1 MSYTRVDSRD
11 VEPIA
16 DGLRFL
22 RDPLDCEKL
31 GVSVLDADPGWTG
44 KEHDHDDDG
53 QEEVYVLLDGEA
65 TVTVEGEDVELEA
78 GEALRIPA
86 DATRRIHNGDTE
98 SKFVLVGA
106 ADGS

>member
-1 MSYTRVDSRD
+1 MSYNKVDSRD

-16 DGLRFL
+16 DGMRFL

-31 GVSVLDADPGWTG
+31 GVTILDADPGWTG
-44 KEHDHDDDG
+44 KEHDHADDG
-53 QEEVYVLLDGEA
+53 QEEVYVLLEGEA
-65 TVTVEGEDVELEA
+65 TVMVEDEEVDLEA

-86 DATRRIHNGDTE
+86 DATRQIKNGDTE

-106 ADGS
+106 SDD

>member
-1 MSYTRVDSRD
+1 MSYNKVDSRD

-16 DGLRFL
+16 DGMRFL

-31 GVSVLDADPGWTG
+31 GVTILDADPGWTG
-44 KEHDHDDDG
+44 KEHDHADDG
-53 QEEVYVLLDGEA
+53 QEEVYVLLEGEA
-65 TVTVEGEDVELEA
+65 TVMVEDEAVDLKA

-86 DATRRIHNGDTE
+86 DATRQIKNGDTE

-106 ADGS
+106 SDD